1 MVDGRDLEEGLRV
14 TERVAATLENYRRE
28 GIVQSY
34 STLAA
39 FLPSHETVE
48 KRLARFR
55 SLPRAAA
62 AAELRG
68 ALVDEGFDPQA
79 FEAFL
84 EDLGREDRP
93 ELTLDGQ
100 QDGPLAPILDQHLRR
115 IDGGERIVT
124 LLVPAPGVPLAA
136 IRDRLAADLPGA
148 PLTVTGRDLVE
159 AEFARLLRRELVWF
173 LAAALVLNFAVVLAA
188 ERNVTRAAAILC
200 PTLVA
205 LVLYLGVIGVL
216 DVAIDPVNLVVLPLL
231 IGLGVDDSVYLVA
244 HARHGGGLV
253 CGTRRGALPLLV
265 AVGTTVAGFGSL
277 GLSRFPALHRLGWLA
292 ALGLTLC
299 MLATLVLVP
308 ALEKTLVGSGA
319 AGTPSEPSS

>member
-1 MVDGRDLEEGLRV
+1 LR
-14 TERVAATLENYRRE
+14 
-28 GIVQSY
+28 S
-34 STLAA
+34 
-39 FLPSHETVE
+39 
-48 KRLARFR
+48 
-55 SLPRAAA
+55 
-62 AAELRG
+62 
-68 ALVDEGFDPQA
+68 
-79 FEAFL
+79 
-84 EDLGREDRP
+84 
-93 ELTLDGQ
+93 
-100 QDGPLAPILDQHLRR
+100 
-115 IDGGERIVT
+115 IDGGARIVT

-136 IRDRLAADLPGA
+136 IRDRLAADVPGA

-173 LAAALVLNFAVVLAA
+173 LAAALAINFAVVLAA

-231 IGLGVDDSVYLVA
+231 IGLGVDDSIYLVA
-244 HARHGGGLV
+244 HTRQGGGLV
-253 CGTRRGALPLLV
+253 SGTRRGALPLLL

-308 ALEKTLVGSGA
+308 ALERTLVGRV
-319 AGTPSEPSS
+319 AGSAPPPEPSS